1 MFAIFSVLSFFFL
14 HTALTPEL
22 CLFSI
27 TFLFKSPSACNMFV
41 IVFNFFIG
49 LAGSLVVLILRLIHA
64 GTVANGDASN
74 LKMIAQI
81 IEWILR

>member
-1 MFAIFSVLSFFFL
+1 
-14 HTALTPEL
+14 
-22 CLFSI
+22 
-27 TFLFKSPSACNMFV
+27 MFV